1 MAGTGDWL
9 VSWAAAAEDRTSGA
23 ARRPGR
29 SRRAVLRLWVL
40 LHAPAL
46 LRGTVGGRDV
56 VAVIKMTTGCLAARR
71 RTAATG
77 RLGYGRPSGPV
88 PAGRSI

>member
-40 LHAPAL
+40 LHAEAL
-46 LRGTVGGRDV
+46 LRGTAGGKDV
-56 VAVIKMTTGCLAARR
+56 VAVIEDDYRRLAGWRQA
-71 RTAATG
+71 
-77 RLGYGRPSGPV
+77 
-88 PAGRSI
+88 